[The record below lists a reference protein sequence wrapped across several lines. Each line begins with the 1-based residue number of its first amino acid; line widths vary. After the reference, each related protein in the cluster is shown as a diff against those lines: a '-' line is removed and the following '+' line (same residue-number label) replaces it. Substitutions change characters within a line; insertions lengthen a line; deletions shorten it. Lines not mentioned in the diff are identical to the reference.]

1 MSPKSTTPGHANVPG
16 VQETETNYLQGITE
30 LTSAPLSLTL
40 FLGGATN
47 TTPTEVIQLEWD
59 TLEATLRELTVP
71 GPKGSAGY
79 VVAGVVEGNRCEDNT
94 GPATMLVVDYEPPG
108 AADWDHWPC
117 SFVAHTSDSHLRITK
132 SNPTGGERWR
142 VFLRLDAE
150 IPADRYK
157 KARRAIDPRL
167 PAGSKVRGRS
177 QPAFLPTREDTEY
190 RVGDAGP
197 LDWRALLPAPG
208 ASVDALVVAGAREVG
223 PAPDP
228 ALVARLLDQWVS
240 VWPTTDRHACSF
252 ALGGLLARG
261 SWPDEVCIAFAEQLL
276 YRTDSD
282 VEDGL
287 ACVELSLE
295 NAADGEVYG
304 IPTLVN
310 LLRLP
315 AGAPPGVPPATRLQA
330 FLEGFVDA
338 MVIPDPPSAVRPT
351 AVTYEGDAPPDPREE
366 DLLTWGQHLK
376 THPKTGKHLANSYN
390 AAHTLKYHPVWK
402 GVFAWDEFASKVV
415 ITKPLPAGKG
425 AVGDYWSPDNGGAF
439 AVQEWFTA
447 KGFDELGKTL
457 IIDAIHNEA
466 VKSCFHPVRKYLD
479 ELPLWDGVDRN
490 LAAYFGAEQTDY
502 HRAVCGAWLRSA
514 VARVMQ
520 PGCQADSI
528 LVLEGRQGARKST
541 ALRYLCPDVRHFL
554 VVRSDIR
561 SKDFLSNMRGRWI
574 AEFAEVDKLIG
585 SRDASELKDILST
598 TIDTY
603 RKAYGVDDLSYPR
616 QIVFAGTTNP
626 DENGYLKDSTGNRRY
641 WVVLCGELIDTNAI
655 LRDRDQIWAQAYSE
669 YLLGTPWWLDREL
682 EEVAAVE
689 AAERLE
695 SDDWEEVIERHRA
708 ELTSRENGFTTLEA
722 LGKLSGALPEAQI
735 DQRHTRRMAK
745 VLRKLGFRIKDTKLE
760 GQRIKRW
767 VSDPGGI
774 PLV

>member
-1 MSPKSTTPGHANVPG
+1 MSPQSTTPGHAVECVPG
-16 VQETETNYLQGITE
+16 VQETETETNYSQGITE
-30 LTSAPLSLTL
+30 LTAAPLSLTL
-40 FLGGATN
+40 FLGDETN
-47 TTPTEVIQLEWD
+47 TTPTEVINLPWDELEHM
-59 TLEATLRELTVP
+59 LREMTTP

-79 VVAGVVEGNRCEDNT
+79 VVAGRVTGNRCEENT
-94 GPATMLVVDYEPPG
+94 GPATALVVDYEPPKG
-108 AADWDHWPC
+108 CPADWSAWPC
-117 SFVAHTSDSHLRITK
+117 SFVAHTTASHDP
-132 SNPTGGERWR
+132 SEGGVGERWR
-142 VFLRLDAE
+142 VFLRLATE
-150 IPADRYK
+150 IPADQYK
-157 KARRAIDPRL
+157 KARRALDPRL

-190 RVGDAGP
+190 RVGEDAP
-197 LDWRALLPAPG
+197 LDWNALLPLPG
-208 ASVDALVVAGAREVG
+208 ASTAALVVVGAREVG

-240 VWPTTDRHACSF
+240 VWPETERHACSF

-261 SWPDEVCIAFAEQLL
+261 SWPDEVCMAFAEQVL

-287 ACVELSLE
+287 TCVELSLE
-295 NAADGEVYG
+295 NAADGGEVYG

-315 AGAPPGVPPATRLQA
+315 AGAPAGVPKATILTS
-330 FLEGFVDA
+330 FLESFVNA
-338 MVIPDPPSAVRPT
+338 MVIPDPPSAIRPT
-351 AVTYEGDAPPDPREE
+351 AVTFEGDAPPDPRDEA
-366 DLLTWGQHLK
+366 LATWGAHLQ

-390 AAHTLKYHPVWK
+390 AAHTLKYHPDWQ

-415 ITKPLPAGKG
+415 LTRDIPAGV
-425 AVGDYWSPDNGGAF
+425 ARAGDYWSPDNGGAF
-439 AVQEWFTA
+439 AVQRWFTT
-447 KGFDELGKTL
+447 KRFDELSKTL

-466 VKSCFHPVRKYLD
+466 IKNRFHPVRRYLD

-490 LAAYFGAEQTDY
+490 LSTYLGAEQTEY

-514 VARVMQ
+514 VARALE

-541 ALRYLCPDVRHFL
+541 ALRALCPDVRHFL

-585 SRDASELKDILST
+585 SRDASELKDILTT
-598 TIDTY
+598 TIDVY
-603 RKAYGVDDLSYPR
+603 RKAYGVDDLAYPR
-616 QIVFAGTTNP
+616 QIVFAGTTNER
-626 DENGYLKDSTGNRRY
+626 DYLKDPTGNRRY
-641 WVVLCGELIDTNAI
+641 WVVLCGELIDVTALI
-655 LRDRDQIWAQAYSE
+655 QDRDQLWAQAYSE
-669 YLLGTPWWLDREL
+669 YLLGVPWWLDREL
-682 EEVAAVE
+682 EAVAAIE
-689 AAERLE
+689 AEERLE

-722 LGKLSGALPEAQI
+722 LAKLSGALPEAQI
-735 DQRHTRRMAK
+735 EYKHTRRMTK
-745 VLRKLGFRIKDTKLE
+745 VLRKLGFEFKERRTEAGKV
-760 GQRIKRW
+760 KRW
-767 VSDPGGI
+767 RAKKDH
-774 PLV
+774 